1 MQTSSEE
8 LKECP
13 VCHARCFADMDV
25 CYGCLH
31 SFAHDE
37 TQIPVVI
44 PNDDQNVM
52 NNQGSLEDQDIVN
65 NQSLIND
72 GGSANWRNL
81 GSADLGSASQNSS
94 GRTFTGRDFMNQNAT
109 SQSYANLDSNQ
120 KTVVLPVQQDQ
131 GDTYSQTQTVY
142 TDLFE
147 IVISVRALK
156 PTN

>member
-44 PNDDQNVM
+44 PNNDQDVLDSQGSAEVQDVV
-52 NNQGSLEDQDIVN
+52 NNQGA
-65 NQSLIND
+65 IND
-72 GGSANWRNL
+72 RGSANRRNL
-81 GSADLGSASQNSS
+81 GSTDLDSVSQNSS
-94 GRTFTGRDFMNQNAT
+94 GRDIAGRDFMSRDSA
-109 SQSYANLDSNQ
+109 SQSSANLNSNQ

-131 GDTYSQTQTVY
+131 GDVYPQTQTVY

-156 PTN
+156 PTS

>member
-31 SFAHDE
+31 SFVHDE

-44 PNDDQNVM
+44 PNNDQDVLDSQGSAEVQDVV
-52 NNQGSLEDQDIVN
+52 NNQGA
-65 NQSLIND
+65 IND
-72 GGSANWRNL
+72 RGSANRRNL
-81 GSADLGSASQNSS
+81 GSTDLDSVSQNSS
-94 GRTFTGRDFMNQNAT
+94 GRDFMNRDSA
-109 SQSYANLDSNQ
+109 SQSSANLNSNQ

-131 GDTYSQTQTVY
+131 GDVYPQTQTVY

-156 PTN
+156 PTS

>member
-44 PNDDQNVM
+44 PNNDQNVLDSQGSAEVQDVV
-52 NNQGSLEDQDIVN
+52 NNQGA
-65 NQSLIND
+65 IND
-72 GGSANWRNL
+72 RGSANRRNL
-81 GSADLGSASQNSS
+81 GSTDLDSVSQNSS
-94 GRTFTGRDFMNQNAT
+94 GRDFMSRDSA
-109 SQSYANLDSNQ
+109 SQSSANLNSNQ

-131 GDTYSQTQTVY
+131 GDVYPQTQTVY

-156 PTN
+156 PTS

>member
-31 SFAHDE
+31 SFVHDE

-44 PNDDQNVM
+44 PNNDQNVM
-52 NNQGSLEDQDIVN
+52 NSQGSAEGRVVVN
-65 NQSLIND
+65 NQGAIND
-72 GGSANWRNL
+72 GGSANRGNL
-81 GSADLGSASQNSS
+81 DPTDFGSVSQNSS
-94 GRTFTGRDFMNQNAT
+94 SWDIAGRDFMSRDSA
-109 SQSYANLDSNQ
+109 SQSSANLDSNQ
-120 KTVVLPVQQDQ
+120 KTVVLPVLQDQ

-156 PTN
+156 PTS

>member
-44 PNDDQNVM
+44 PNNDQNVM
-52 NNQGSLEDQDIVN
+52 NSQGSLENQDVVN

-72 GGSANWRNL
+72 GGSANWRYL
-81 GSADLGSASQNSS
+81 GSTDFGSVSQNSS
-94 GRTFTGRDFMNQNAT
+94 GRDIAGRDFMSRDSA
-109 SQSYANLDSNQ
+109 SQSSANLNSNQ

-131 GDTYSQTQTVY
+131 GDVYPQTQTVY

-156 PTN
+156 PTS